1 MPRSFPKHSSDFQSG
16 TPARPQGA
24 PRGLLVYYILYRIA
38 QKPVHGYEILQDIDS
53 KTEGAWRP
61 GPGSI
66 YPLLKK
72 LVTEGLI
79 KVDPSSVS
87 EQHVYHITPNGKKH
101 LEEARQMFADVA
113 KKWTS
118 MRRIFME
125 LMDARDLGSFFID
138 GSRAQFQIAQ
148 DTMESKI
155 KHLSPSEARFILRE
169 YALNLERQSEW
180 CDSFL
185 RSLKRNSSEERK
197 SGSGD
202 LDPISTVSAEA
213 KK

>member
-1 MPRSFPKHSSDFQSG
+1 M
-16 TPARPQGA
+16 
-24 PRGLLVYYILYRIA
+24 
-38 QKPVHGYEILQDIDS
+38 
-53 KTEGAWRP
+53 
-61 GPGSI
+61 
-66 YPLLKK
+66 
-72 LVTEGLI
+72 EGLI

-87 EQHVYHITPNGKKH
+87 EQHVYHITPTGQKH
-101 LEEARQMFADVA
+101 LEEARQMFADVG

-125 LMDARDLGSFFID
+125 LMDAKDLGPFFID
-138 GSRAQFQIAQ
+138 GTRAQFQIAQ
-148 DTMESKI
+148 DIMESKI

-185 RSLKRNSSEERK
+185 KKLKKNSSEERE

-202 LDPISTVSAEA
+202 LDPINTFS
-213 KK
+213 

>member
-1 MPRSFPKHSSDFQSG
+1 
-16 TPARPQGA
+16 
-24 PRGLLVYYILYRIA
+24 V
-38 QKPVHGYEILQDIDS
+38 
-53 KTEGAWRP
+53 
-61 GPGSI
+61 

-79 KVDPSSVS
+79 KAEPSSVP
-87 EQHVYHITPNGKKH
+87 EQHVYHITPTGQKH
-101 LEEARQMFADVA
+101 LEEARQMFAEVG

-138 GSRAQFQIAQ
+138 GSRAQFQTAQ
-148 DTMESKI
+148 DIMESKI

-185 RSLKRNSSEERK
+185 RNFKKNSLQERK
-197 SGSGD
+197 AGSYD
-202 LDPISTVSAEA
+202 SDTISAITAEA

>member
-1 MPRSFPKHSSDFQSG
+1 MPRSSPKHSSDFPSG

-61 GPGSI
+61 GPGSV

-79 KVDPSSVS
+79 KVEPSSVS
-87 EQHVYHITPNGKKH
+87 EQHVYHITPTGQKH
-101 LEEARQMFADVA
+101 LEEARQMFAEVG

-138 GSRAQFQIAQ
+138 GTRAQFQIAQ

-185 RSLKRNSSEERK
+185 RNLKKNSSEERK